1 MRVLVIEDDYSTG
14 EGLKV
19 GLSSEGYAVDIV
31 LELESAL
38 LALETHTYDI
48 ILLDI
53 KLKDGSGLDLI
64 AHLRTKG
71 IDTPII
77 ILTAYDK
84 LQHKLNGL
92 DQGADDYLTKPFK
105 LEELMARMRAVS
117 RRKEGRSSGIIK
129 IGNLELDP
137 VEKRVIYNN
146 VAIVLGVK
154 EFSIICMLMKRPHKI
169 FSKEELESSLYGWNE
184 EIESNV
190 IEVYISNLR
199 KKLGKKI
206 IKTIKYMGYKL
217 EIS

>member
-1 MRVLVIEDDYSTG
+1 MDRVLES
-14 EGLKV
+14 
-19 GLSSEGYAVDIV
+19 
-31 LELESAL
+31 ESAL

-53 KLKDGSGLDLI
+53 KLKESCGLDLI
-64 AHLRTKG
+64 VHVRKKG

-84 LQHKLNGL
+84 LQYKLNGL
-92 DQGADDYLTKPFK
+92 DEGADDYLTKPFK

-117 RRKEGRSSGIIK
+117 RRNEGRSSRVIK

-137 VEKRVIYNN
+137 VEKRVVYNN
-146 VAIVLGVK
+146 VDIELGIK
-154 EFSIICMLMKRPHKI
+154 EFSLIYMLMKRPQKI

-184 EIESNV
+184 EVESNV

-199 KKLGKKI
+199 KKLEKKSL
-206 IKTIKYMGYKL
+206 KR
-217 EIS
+217 